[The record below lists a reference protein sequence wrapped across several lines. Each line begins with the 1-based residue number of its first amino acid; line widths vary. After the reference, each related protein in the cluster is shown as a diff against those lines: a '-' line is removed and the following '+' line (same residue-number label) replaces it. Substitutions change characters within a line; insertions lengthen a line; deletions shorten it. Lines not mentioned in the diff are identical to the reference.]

1 MKKVNVLTAKP
12 FILIYFLL
20 LAFSFTAQAQ
30 GLGEPMEQTPQPF
43 WSNVRFGGSVGLAF
57 GNGYFNGAL
66 SPSAVYDFNQ
76 VMSAGVTLSGAYAK
90 QNTFS
95 ATSLG
100 GSIISLIRPIK
111 EIQLSIEYEQLNINR
126 RLETEGANLR
136 EQYWVPALF
145 LGVGYNTGPV
155 VTGVRYNVLHD
166 NNRSFYNQA
175 FMPFVSVY
183 F

>member
-1 MKKVNVLTAKP
+1 MKKVNVLGTLP
-12 FILIYFLL
+12 QIVCCFLVMV
-20 LAFSFTAQAQ
+20 FSFSAQAQ
-30 GLGEPMEQTPQPF
+30 QIGSPLEQSPHPF

-66 SPSAVYDFNQ
+66 SPSAVYDFNR
-76 VMSAGVTLSGAYAK
+76 VLSAGVTLSGAYAK

-111 EIQLSIEYEQLNINR
+111 EIQLSMEYEQLNINR
-126 RLETEGANLR
+126 RFEMEGGNLR
-136 EQYWVPALF
+136 DQYWVPALF
-145 LGVGYNTGPV
+145 LGIGYNTGPV

-166 NNRSFYNQA
+166 SNRSFYNQA

>member
-1 MKKVNVLTAKP
+1 MKKRNVLAGKRQIV
-12 FILIYFLL
+12 FYFMV
-20 LAFSFTAQAQ
+20 LAFCFTAQAQ
-30 GLGEPMEQTPQPF
+30 LPGSPLETQPHPF

-66 SPSAVYDFNQ
+66 SPSAVYDFNR
-76 VMSAGVTLSGAYAK
+76 VLSAGVTLSGAYAK
-90 QNTFS
+90 QNTFN

-111 EIQLSIEYEQLNINR
+111 EIQLSMEYEQLNINR
-126 RLETEGANLR
+126 RFELDGGNFR
-136 EQYWVPALF
+136 DQYWVPALY
-145 LGVGYNTGPV
+145 LGLGYNTGPV

-166 NNRSFYNQA
+166 SNRSFYNQA

>member
-1 MKKVNVLTAKP
+1 MKKVNVLTTKP
-12 FILIYFLL
+12 LILIYFLL
-20 LAFSFTAQAQ
+20 SAFSFDAQAQ
-30 GLGEPMEQTPQPF
+30 GIGSPIEQTPHPF

-57 GNGYFNGAL
+57 GNGSFNGAL
-66 SPSAVYDFNQ
+66 SPTAVYDFNR
-76 VMSAGVTLSGAYAK
+76 VLSAGVTLSGAYAK
-90 QNTFS
+90 QNSFS

-111 EIQLSIEYEQLNINR
+111 EIQLSMEYEQLNITR
-126 RLETEGANLR
+126 RLEGDGANLR

-145 LGVGYNTGPV
+145 LGIGYNTGPV